1 MAEISGKQGNI
12 EYAGGH
18 VAAFDDWN
26 VTVDVNML
34 DVTTFST
41 GTLQWRDF
49 IPGLSGFTAS
59 ASGNF
64 DVDSTGLADLR
75 VNTLTPATGTAKF
88 EMDKDGG
95 EALNGS
101 VYVQSMTHSVPIDG
115 VVEVDFSFQGTGA
128 LTYTTTT

>member
-1 MAEISGKQGNI
+1 MAELSGKQGNF
-12 EYAGGH
+12 EWAAGH
-18 VAAFDDWN
+18 VANFDEWS
-26 VTVDVNML
+26 VSVDVNML

-41 GTLQWRDF
+41 GTLQWRDM
-49 IPGLSGFTAS
+49 IPGLSGFTGT

-64 DVDSTGLADLR
+64 DVDSTGLDDLR
-75 VNTLTPATGTAKF
+75 VATLTPATGTAKF

-95 EALNGS
+95 EHFTGG
-101 VYVQSMTHSVPIDG
+101 VYVQTMGHTAPIDG